1 MLVLWV
7 KKVAKMTE
15 ELAVKEQEMKDLEA
29 LMEEVRNGQQQK

>member
-7 KKVAKMTE
+7 KKVANMKE

-29 LMEEVRNGQQQK
+29 LMEEVRTGQHQK